1 MVVSVFGNY
10 GDFFYFAS
18 ELLQV
23 NSAMLQ
29 GQQFFLQGFYI
40 VKPSLKVW
48 LCWTKYHYS
57 CFRAKWRY
65 LQGYFS

>member
-1 MVVSVFGNY
+1 MVVTMVVSVFGNY
-10 GDFFYFAS
+10 DDFFYFAS

-48 LCWTKYHYS
+48 LC
-57 CFRAKWRY
+57 
-65 LQGYFS
+65 